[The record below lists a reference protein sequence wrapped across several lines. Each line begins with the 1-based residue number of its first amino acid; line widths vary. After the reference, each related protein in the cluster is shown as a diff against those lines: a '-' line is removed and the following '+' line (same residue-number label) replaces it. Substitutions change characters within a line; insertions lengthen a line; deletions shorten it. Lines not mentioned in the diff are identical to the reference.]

1 MNIWTTIKTWFIS
14 WFVSDKDLKIIDILE
29 DINDLIKWALT
40 IVEKIDNELKP
51 ELKRVAS
58 EGDAIDVYETVFKFL
73 NQFKELPA
81 DSDNSL
87 AIDIAEKVYKM
98 PLPDLLFTVAI
109 ELLKTFAGTNVQ
121 LSALRLAV
129 ELAYNI
135 YKKTRN

>member
-1 MNIWTTIKTWFIS
+1 MNIWTTIKTWLLS

-29 DINDLIKWALT
+29 DINDLVKWALT

-58 EGDAIDVYETVFKFL
+58 EGDKIDVYETVLKFL
-73 NQFKELPA
+73 EQFKELSINA
-81 DSDNSL
+81 VE
-87 AIDIAEKVYKM
+87 IANKVFEK
-98 PLPDLLFTVAI
+98 PLPELLFTIAI
-109 ELLKTFAGTNVQ
+109 ELLKAYSGTNAS
-121 LSALRLAV
+121 LSTLRLAV